1 MKLLIVMKK
10 FSGGPKVFRK
20 RLSDVLEKRAAETG
34 IEIVHDPNGNFDAEL
49 AFVRNLTQHRKPTI
63 LRVDGCYLGG
73 GYEQKNLVYKESAKK
88 AKFIIY
94 QSDFSSKMC
103 ESIWGIKRPSTV
115 ISNGINF
122 DEIKHIYKDPTVP
135 KGSFV
140 ASAIWRKNKRPVSM
154 IQGFIDA
161 GVKNHFY
168 VIGDTYGIPPQYLNK
183 FRKHKNIHFLGTC
196 DFERSISVFKSCDYQ
211 LHLSQ
216 IESCPNAVIEGLA
229 CGLKILYS
237 NLQGTKEI
245 VPSDSGVMIKTDK
258 WDFKPIGLGQHDR
271 IKPGLVADGI
281 HRLMA
286 LKGERKMYPSEID
299 INKVADKYI
308 KVIKENV

>member
-1 MKLLIVMKK
+1 MKK
-10 FSGGPKVFRK
+10 FSGGPKIFRK
-20 RLSDVLEKRAAETG
+20 RLSDALEKKSKESG
-34 IEIVHDPNGNFDAEL
+34 IEIVHDPNGKFDAEL
-49 AFVRNLTQHRKPTI
+49 AFVRSLTQHKKPTF

-88 AKFIIY
+88 SNLIIY
-94 QSDFSSKMC
+94 QSEFSKKMC
-103 ESIWGIKRPSTV
+103 ESIWGIKRPNT
-115 ISNGINF
+115 IIANGMNF
-122 DEIKHIYKDPTVP
+122 DEVKKIQPDPKVL

-161 GVKNHFY
+161 GIKNHFY
-168 VIGDTYGIPPQYLNK
+168 VIGDTYGIPDKYLNK
-183 FRKHKNIHFLGTC
+183 FKKHKNIHFLGVC
-196 DFERSISVFKSCDYQ
+196 EFEKFMSIFKACDYQ

-216 IESCPNAVIEGLA
+216 IESCPNAVIEGLS

-237 NLQGTKEI
+237 NLQGTKEF
-245 VPSDSGVMIKTDK
+245 VPSDSGIMIKTDK

-271 IKPGLVADGI
+271 IKPGLVAEGI
-281 HRLMA
+281 HKLIK
-286 LKGERKMYPSEID
+286 LPKEKKMYPAHID
-299 INKVADKYI
+299 IKKIADQYI

>member
-1 MKLLIVMKK
+1 MKK
-10 FSGGPKVFRK
+10 FSGGPKIFRK
-20 RLSDVLEKRAAETG
+20 RLSDVLEKSYEKNR
-34 IEIVHDPNGNFDAEL
+34 ISIIHDPNAKFDVEL
-49 AFVRNLTQHRKPTI
+49 AFVRNLTQHKRPVV

-73 GYEQKNLVYKESAKK
+73 DYESKNRLYKESAQK

-94 QSDFSSKMC
+94 QSEFSRRMC
-103 ESIWGIKRPSTV
+103 ESIWGVIKPSVV
-115 ISNGINF
+115 IHNGINF
-122 DEIKHIYKDPTVP
+122 NDLRGIKKDPSIP

-154 IQGFIDA
+154 IQGFIEA
-161 GVKNHFY
+161 GIKNNFY
-168 VIGDTYGIPPQYLNK
+168 VIGDTYGIPDKYLNR

-196 DFERSISVFKSCDYQ
+196 DFNRSISIFKACDYQ

-216 IESCPNAVIEGLA
+216 IESCPNVVIEGSA

-245 VPSDSGVMIKTDK
+245 VPPEDGIMIKTDK
-258 WDFKPIGLGQHDR
+258 WKFTPIGLGQHDR

-281 HRLMA
+281 HRLME
-286 LKGERKMYPSEID
+286 LKGNKKFYRPEID
-299 INKVADKYI
+299 INFIADKYV

>member
-10 FSGGPKVFRK
+10 FSGGPKIFRK
-20 RLSDVLEKRAAETG
+20 RLSDVLEKRSKKTG
-34 IEIVHDPNGNFDAEL
+34 IEIVHDPNGKFDAEL
-49 AFVRNLTQHRKPTI
+49 AFVRNLTQHRKPII
-63 LRVDGCYLGG
+63 LRVDGCYIGG
-73 GYEQKNLVYKESAKK
+73 GYEGKNRIYKESAQK

-94 QSDFSSKMC
+94 QSEFSRRMC
-103 ESIWGIKRPSTV
+103 ESIWRISKPSVV
-115 ISNGINF
+115 INNGINF
-122 DEIKHIYKDPTVP
+122 DEIKHIQKDSAIPE
-135 KGSFV
+135 GSFV

-161 GVKNHFY
+161 GIKNHFY
-168 VIGDTYGIPPQYLNK
+168 VIGDTYGIPERYLSK
-183 FRKHKNIHFLGTC
+183 FKKHKNIHFLGPC
-196 DFERSISVFKSCDYQ
+196 DFERSISIFKACDYQ

-229 CGLKILYS
+229 CGLKVLYS

-245 VPSDSGVMIKTDK
+245 VPPDSGIKIKTDK
-258 WDFKPIGLGQHDR
+258 WKFKPIGLGQHDR

-286 LKGERKMYPSEID
+286 LKSDKKTYRSGID
-299 INKVADKYI
+299 INIIADKYV
-308 KVIKENV
+308 KVIKEHV

>member
-1 MKLLIVMKK
+1 
-10 FSGGPKVFRK
+10 
-20 RLSDVLEKRAAETG
+20 
-34 IEIVHDPNGNFDAEL
+34 
-49 AFVRNLTQHRKPTI
+49 
-63 LRVDGCYLGG
+63 
-73 GYEQKNLVYKESAKK
+73 
-88 AKFIIY
+88 
-94 QSDFSSKMC
+94 
-103 ESIWGIKRPSTV
+103 
-115 ISNGINF
+115 
-122 DEIKHIYKDPTVP
+122 VP